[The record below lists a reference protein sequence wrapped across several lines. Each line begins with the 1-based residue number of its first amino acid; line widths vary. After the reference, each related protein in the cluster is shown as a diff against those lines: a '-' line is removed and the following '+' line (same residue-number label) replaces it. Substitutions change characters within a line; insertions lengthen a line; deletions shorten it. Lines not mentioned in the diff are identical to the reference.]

1 MLSDPRRPPLR
12 LEAYDAEDLQA
23 LSALAQDA
31 VLTVADLAYAP
42 ERRTFAAVMNR
53 YCWERAG
60 KGRAEAA
67 GFRVRSGLHFG
78 CVTRVRRRNFA
89 AADPGVVLSLL
100 AITLHDAA
108 DGGHGGGGSVIELSF
123 SGGAAI
129 RLDVECVEARLSD
142 VSAPWPAM
150 RRPQHER

>member
-1 MLSDPRRPPLR
+1 
-12 LEAYDAEDLQA
+12 
-23 LSALAQDA
+23 
-31 VLTVADLAYAP
+31 
-42 ERRTFAAVMNR
+42 MNR

-108 DGGHGGGGSVIELSF
+108 DGGGGSVIELSF

-129 RLDVECVEARLSD
+129 RLDVECVGARLSD